1 MWNSI
6 AFAQEAG
13 EAAPDANPFG
23 PMLLIIAFVAIFYFF
38 LMRPNMKREKERRE
52 MLAALNKGDEVVTTG
67 GIYGTIVGLDNE
79 SVVLRVSD
87 DPAVKLQFARAAI
100 ARRKPERDSDQD

>member
-13 EAAPDANPFG
+13 ETAPDANPFG
-23 PMLLIIAFVAIFYFF
+23 PMLLIIGFVAIFYFF

-67 GIYGTIVGLDNE
+67 GIYGTIVGLDDE
-79 SVVLRVSD
+79 SVVLRVSE
-87 DPAVKLQFARAAI
+87 DPAVKLQFSRGAI
-100 ARRKPERDSDQD
+100 AKRKPERDSG